1 MLEQGREGG
10 GQEHGAELL
19 SDRGLPARWRAL
31 AGGEPVAPAAIWRI
45 ASTGILSLIG
55 LGVAI
60 YLTVDHFATIP
71 LACSD
76 TGIVNCAKVTTSNQS
91 YFLGIPVAVL
101 GLCFY
106 TVMVAVNS
114 PWAWRAADRR
124 IHLLRL
130 ALVVVGMC
138 FALYLVACE
147 LLIIGSICLWCTSV
161 HVITFC
167 IFVIV
172 VTAAPSMLGWGG
184 PGYSATYTDEFQS
197 T

>member
-1 MLEQGREGG
+1 MHKQGREGG
-10 GQEHGAELL
+10 GQEHGAGLL
-19 SDRGLPARWRAL
+19 SNGGLAARWHAL
-31 AGGEPVAPAAIWRI
+31 GEGDPVVPPAFWRV
-45 ASTGILSLIG
+45 ATVGILTLIG
-55 LGVAI
+55 LGVSI
-60 YLTVDHFATIP
+60 YLTIDHFATIP

-76 TGIVNCAKVTTSNQS
+76 SGIVNCAKVTTSAQS
-91 YFLGIPVAVL
+91 YFVGIPVAVL

-106 TVMVAVNS
+106 TVMVAVSS

-124 IHLLRL
+124 VHLLRL

-147 LLIIGSICLWCTSV
+147 LLIIGNICLWCTSV

-167 IFVIV
+167 IFVLV
-172 VTAAPSMLGWGG
+172 VTAMPSMMGWGG
-184 PGYSATYTDEFQS
+184 PRYARTYVDEYQG

>member
-1 MLEQGREGG
+1 VQK
-10 GQEHGAELL
+10 AV
-19 SDRGLPARWRAL
+19 RWAD
-31 AGGEPVAPAAIWRI
+31 GEPVQRPAVWRI
-45 ASTGILSLIG
+45 ASTGVLSLLG

-60 YLTVDHFATIP
+60 YLTVDHFAKIP
-71 LACSD
+71 LVCSD
-76 TGIVNCAKVTTSNQS
+76 SGIINCTKVTTSAES

-106 TVMVAVNS
+106 AVMVVVNS
-114 PWAWRAADRR
+114 PFAWRSSDRR

-130 ALVVVGMC
+130 ALMVIGMC

-147 LLIIGSICLWCTSV
+147 LLIIGNICLWCTSV
-161 HVITFC
+161 HVITFI

-172 VTAAPSMLGWGG
+172 VTAAPGMFGWGAA
-184 PGYSATYTDEFQS
+184 GYAYADEYQG